1 MLFKQLRSENGI
13 TQKVLADKLGIK
25 QSAIAMWETG
35 KSKPRTDDLYA
46 IAAVLDV
53 PVDKVLDCFKP
64 AQ

>member
-46 IAAVLDV
+46 IAAVLNV
-53 PVDKVLDCFKP
+53 SVDKVLDCFKP